1 MSFALDFHLTSTE
14 SDSSLVTKAST
25 QKLKTLK
32 RNQLFV
38 ATHIVLVFRPD
49 RIWGRHRSA
58 LQEEI
63 YPEARGQRAA
73 VSP

>member
-1 MSFALDFHLTSTE
+1 VSFALDFHLTSTE

-38 ATHIVLVFRPD
+38 ATHIVLVFRPK
-49 RIWGRHRSA
+49 RYFHRS
-58 LQEEI
+58 EECFM
-63 YPEARGQRAA
+63 
-73 VSP
+73 